1 MNIQTFFQLNYG
13 VYITT
18 TLDGERPVGCV
29 TNSIMQI
36 TAEPATFA
44 VSVNHDNYTHDC
56 MEKTGSFAFSILGEN
71 TDPALIGTFGFHSS
85 RDTDKFQNV
94 SVKTAAGLPVIA
106 SACGYVVCRL
116 IGRLETPTHTIF
128 LGQAE
133 EAEILDSSQTPMTYS
148 YYHRVIKGKAPRNA
162 PTWQPEPQEAEEE
175 AASRKEEA
183 KVPQSGTSGSAGK
196 WICEICGYVY
206 EGETLPEN
214 FKCPVCGRGPEYFR
228 KA

>member
-56 MEKTGSFAFSILGEN
+56 IEKTGKFAFSILGEEA
-71 TDPALIGTFGFHSS
+71 DPALIGAFGFHSS
-85 RDTDKFQNV
+85 RDTDKFRNV

-106 SACGYVVCRL
+106 SSCGYVVCRL
-116 IGRLETPTHTIF
+116 IGTLETPTHTIF

-133 EAEILDSSQTPMTYS
+133 EAEILDDSQTPMTYS
-148 YYHRVIKGKAPRNA
+148 YYHRVIKGKAPKNA
-162 PTWQPEPQEAEEE
+162 PTYQPDQPEQK
-175 AASRKEEA
+175 AS
-183 KVPQSGTSGSAGK
+183 GGK
-196 WICEICGYVY
+196 WICGICGYVY
-206 EGETLPEN
+206 EGKTLPDD
-214 FKCPVCGRGPEYFR
+214 FKCPVCGRGPEVFR
-228 KA
+228 KDSAS